1 MALDETTN
9 NAAYLLGRLFGAYVY
24 AERSY
29 QARNAGLRQKYLGAA
44 SATPARIFPVLM
56 RGYEHNLASLR
67 KAGGQK
73 AGAGVRADRAVASII
88 ALLPGDG
95 DLPATLPLEEQAR
108 FFIGFYHQ
116 ISAFYTK
123 AEDAAEELLDTN
135 TEDENTGDNA

>member
-1 MALDETTN
+1 MALNEEAKDP
-9 NAAYLLGRLFGAYVY
+9 AYLLGRLFGAYAY

-29 QARNAGLRQKYLGAA
+29 QERGAGLRQKYMGAA

-73 AGAGVRADRAVASII
+73 AGSGIKADRAVAAII
-88 ALLPGDG
+88 ANLPGDG
-95 DLPATLPLEEQAR
+95 ALPGTLPLEDQGR

-116 ISAFYTK
+116 TSAFY
-123 AEDAAEELLDTN
+123 ARPEEAAEAMATHQEEDT
-135 TEDENTGDNA
+135 DA